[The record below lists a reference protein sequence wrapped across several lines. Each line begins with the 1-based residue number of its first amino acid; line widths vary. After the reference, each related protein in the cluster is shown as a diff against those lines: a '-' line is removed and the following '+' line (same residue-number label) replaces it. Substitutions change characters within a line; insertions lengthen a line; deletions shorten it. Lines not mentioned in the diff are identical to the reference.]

1 MNAVESFIMNLPKP
15 HAKLMF
21 ELRDI
26 ILQSLPG
33 CEEKI
38 NYKVPFYSYLR
49 GLCYLYIPAKQ
60 KDIVALGFCQG
71 AQLSNVHGLLTGDG
85 KFVRLIEFDIRQ
97 TYDMDLVR
105 ETIQEAVLLQEIL
118 YKKK

>member
-1 MNAVESFIMNLPKP
+1 MNAIESYIINLPKP

-21 ELRDI
+21 ELREI
-26 ILQSLPG
+26 ILHSLPK

-38 NYKVPFYSYLR
+38 SFKTPFFYYLKW
-49 GLCYLYIPAKQ
+49 LCYLYVPAKQ

-71 AQLSNVHGLLTGDG
+71 AQLSNEHGLLTGEG
-85 KFVRLIEFDIRQ
+85 KLVRLIEFDIHK
-97 TYDMDLVR
+97 TYDMNLVR

>member
-1 MNAVESFIMNLPKP
+1 MNAIESYIINLPKP

-21 ELRDI
+21 ELVI
-26 ILQSLPG
+26 Q
-33 CEEKI
+33 
-38 NYKVPFYSYLR
+38 
-49 GLCYLYIPAKQ
+49 Q

-71 AQLSNVHGLLTGDG
+71 AQLSNEHGLLTGEG
-85 KFVRLIEFDIRQ
+85 KLVRLIEFDIHK
-97 TYDMDLVR
+97 TYDMNLVR